1 MPRTKNQKKKLHV
14 KKGDMVML
22 TKDITAA
29 RVDPDDNNDRKRG
42 YVGKVLKVFPEKE
55 RVIVEGVNLRLR
67 HTRPNQTDPQ
77 GGRILQEAPIHA
89 SNVQP
94 VDSSGNATRIGRK
107 RIEDPDTGRGRWIR
121 YAKTTG
127 EELDS

>member
-1 MPRTKNQKKKLHV
+1 MPRTKNTRKKLHV

-22 TKDITAA
+22 TKTITAT
-29 RVDPDDNNDRKRG
+29 VVTNDRERG
-42 YVGKVLKVFPEKE
+42 YVGRILKIYPDSE
-55 RVIVEGVNLRLR
+55 RVIVEGVNLRVR
-67 HTRPNQTDPQ
+67 HTRPTQLYPQ
-77 GGRILQEAPIHA
+77 GGRIEREVPIHA

-94 VDSSGNATRIGRK
+94 IDGRGDPTRIGRK

-127 EELDS
+127 EELDH